1 MAKQHVAEQETLGE
15 AMNRTE
21 LFFEKNGR
29 NMAYIF
35 LGLLVLAA
43 LIFGYRALIVA
54 PRATKAAERIAEAQY
69 RFEEQNPDYQLALEG
84 DANGAGFLDVIEE
97 YGSTPSG
104 NLAKHYAGICY
115 LKTGDL
121 ENAAKYLAKY
131 SPVKGIPGALINA
144 QNLGLQGD
152 IAVEQQNYAKAVKFY
167 EQAVK
172 AADNNLTAPMYLRK
186 AGLAEQAQGNNEK
199 AAAFYEQILTS
210 YPASTDARE
219 AEKLPRQ
226 REITGT
232 MATKNHNLSKF
243 DSPLPSAADMR
254 FGIVVAEWNR
264 EVTEALLEGAVRTLR
279 AAGCPDLN
287 IQIKY
292 VPGTFELALGAQ
304 FFAEYTDVDAVIAL
318 GCVIQGDTR
327 HFDFICQ
334 GVTQGITQLQIQ
346 WNMPIAFG
354 VLTVNDMQQALDRCG
369 GRHGNKGDE
378 AAATAVNMVKLQ
390 IEMEAASPDHEPD
403 RRNIN

>member
-144 QNLGLQGD
+144 QNLGRLQPDGTD
-152 IAVEQQNYAKAVKFY
+152 V
-167 EQAVK
+167 
-172 AADNNLTAPMYLRK
+172 P
-186 AGLAEQAQGNNEK
+186 AQGGSGR
-199 AAAFYEQILTS
+199 AGSGQQ
-210 YPASTDARE
+210 
-219 AEKLPRQ
+219 RQ
-226 REITGT
+226 GSRI
-232 MATKNHNLSKF
+232 
-243 DSPLPSAADMR
+243 
-254 FGIVVAEWNR
+254 
-264 EVTEALLEGAVRTLR
+264 LR
-279 AAGCPDLN
+279 ADSDLLSRIDGC
-287 IQIKY
+287 
-292 VPGTFELALGAQ
+292 A
-304 FFAEYTDVDAVIAL
+304 
-318 GCVIQGDTR
+318 
-327 HFDFICQ
+327 
-334 GVTQGITQLQIQ
+334 
-346 WNMPIAFG
+346 
-354 VLTVNDMQQALDRCG
+354 
-369 GRHGNKGDE
+369 
-378 AAATAVNMVKLQ
+378 
-390 IEMEAASPDHEPD
+390 
-403 RRNIN
+403 